1 MRFPEGGVLCL
12 ILTLGLAGC
21 VAPAAP
27 PGPLAPPVV
36 VAPAVVP
43 QPVPPPLPPAPPSPD
58 ELLGLSGEAVVLKL
72 GLPAFRHPE
81 PPAEVWRYRG
91 ADCLFYVFL
100 VDEGDIGESRVS
112 HVDARSGNGEAS
124 DRAVC
129 YEALLKRVDNQS
141 GAGVLSR

>member
-1 MRFPEGGVLCL
+1 MCL
-12 ILTLGLAGC
+12 MLGLAGC

-27 PGPLAPPVV
+27 PGPAATPVV
-36 VAPAVVP
+36 VAAPAAVP
-43 QPVPPPLPPAPPSPD
+43 QPVPPPPPAPPSAD

-72 GLPAFRHPE
+72 GVPAFRHAE

-112 HVDARSGNGEAS
+112 HVDARSATGEAS
-124 DRAVC
+124 DRGAC
-129 YEALLKRVDNQS
+129 YSALLKRLENQS